1 MIEGGNGVSFRLKAL
16 LLALAIGV
24 GTVAASTLA
33 IVIPFGDPLGPAE
46 EWGGLLVYM
55 LVVALPFLA
64 LALLAERSR
73 LLWGSA
79 LAVTFLLWGY
89 YVFEAISY
97 RLEGSSVLAHM
108 GFDVLLFI
116 YPLLLAP
123 IVAGVSLVRKFLI

>member
-1 MIEGGNGVSFRLKAL
+1 MPFRLKAL

-24 GTVAASTLA
+24 GTVAASTLMIA
-33 IVIPFGDPLGPAE
+33 IPFGDPIGPAE
-46 EWGGLLVYM
+46 AWAGLAVYM
-55 LVVALPFLA
+55 LAVALPFLA

-89 YVFEAISY
+89 YVVEAISY

-108 GFDVLLFI
+108 GFDVLLFV
-116 YPLLLAP
+116 YPLVLTPVL
-123 IVAGVSLVRKFLI
+123 AGVSLALKYLVRSE